1 MDQIIGKS
9 PRGIRYSK
17 LILNETVDMS
27 LAEGLE
33 FEKNISAICY
43 GLPDKKEGFHA
54 FLEKRD
60 PVYEMKRPE

>member
-1 MDQIIGKS
+1 
-9 PRGIRYSK
+9 
-17 LILNETVDMS
+17 MS